1 MERASVWCGA
11 GSATW
16 IAGARAGNDGTI
28 FPVWV
33 CQLVGGWED
42 VHVGGGPQCRSQSP
56 DWVRSPP
63 MQEAQNGGG
72 CARAIRAGARYTCV
86 WEGGGVVCT
95 GGGRDGYHRRL
106 ISNQFDQVV

>member
-1 MERASVWCGA
+1 MERASVWGGA

-16 IAGARAGNDGTI
+16 VAGARAGNDGTI

-42 VHVGGGPQCRSQSP
+42 VHVGGDPQCRSQSP

-72 CARAIRAGARYTCV
+72 CARAIRAGARYMCV
-86 WEGGGVVCT
+86 W
-95 GGGRDGYHRRL
+95 GGRWSCLHRRWKGWPPPE
-106 ISNQFDQVV
+106 IDFKSI